1 MAAKL
6 SYRVRYFTKLHVYVQ
21 QVKYVSEALKSDFKT
36 IVWEEEKRAE
46 NIGRDLGVMMD
57 GNRRW
62 ARKHMFTSVM
72 RGHEKGV
79 DTFMDIC
86 TWCQDEGIP
95 YLSVYA
101 FSTENWER
109 SRQEVADLFKLME
122 RFFRDEVQTCIDRDI
137 RVVCVGNLDMLD
149 ESSRETIRKAEEMTK
164 DCKNLIVQIALS
176 YGGRDEILRAV
187 KKYAEDVRAGAA
199 DPAALTEA
207 VFEQYLDT
215 AGVPDIDLVIRTGGN
230 RRLSNFF
237 PWQTVYSEIWFTDVL
252 WPDFSKKDL
261 REALDYYE
269 TIKIN
274 KGK

>member
-1 MAAKL
+1 M
-6 SYRVRYFTKLHVYVQ
+6 
-21 QVKYVSEALKSDFKT
+21 
-36 IVWEEEKRAE
+36 AE
-46 NIGRDLGVMMD
+46 NKVRHLGVIMD

-109 SRQEVADLFKLME
+109 SQQEVADLFKLME

-149 ESSRETIRKAEEMTK
+149 EASRETIRKAEEMTK
-164 DCKNLIVQIALS
+164 NCSNLIVQIALS

-187 KKYAEDVRAGAA
+187 RKYAEDVRSGNA
-199 DPAALTEA
+199 DPEKLSES

-215 AGVPDIDLVIRTGGN
+215 AGVPDIDLVVRTGGN

-252 WPDFSKKDL
+252 WPDFTKKDL
-261 REALDYYE
+261 MEALDYYE

>member
-1 MAAKL
+1 MGQN
-6 SYRVRYFTKLHVYVQ
+6 RVRH
-21 QVKYVSEALKSDFKT
+21 
-36 IVWEEEKRAE
+36 
-46 NIGRDLGVMMD
+46 LGVIMD

-62 ARKHMFTSVM
+62 ARQHMFTSVM

-79 DTFMDIC
+79 DTFMDLC

-109 SRQEVADLFKLME
+109 SQEEVANLFKLME
-122 RFFRDEVQTCIDRDI
+122 KFFTEEVHTCIERDI
-137 RVVCVGNLDMLD
+137 RVVVVGNLSRLD
-149 ESSRETIRKAEEMTK
+149 EESKGIIRKAEEMTAH
-164 DCKNLIVQIALS
+164 CSNLLVQIAIS

-187 KKYAEDVRAGAA
+187 KQYASEVAAGLR
-199 DPAALTEA
+199 DPDRLTEA
-207 VFEQYLDT
+207 EFASYLDT
-215 AGVPDIDLVIRTGGN
+215 DGVPDIDLVIRTGGN

-252 WPDFSKKDL
+252 WPDFSKADMKK
-261 REALDYYE
+261 ALDYYE
-269 TIKIN
+269 TIQIN